1 MKVTVKAR
9 GVDLGILVHESLKGI
24 YKLVTQMSLEHLPED
39 VAQQV
44 LQNTETV
51 SDEPQE
57 FKYGPA
63 MQKHF
68 EKVIN
73 THPKVKSIIDNL
85 TRNVLRGERE
95 EIASAENDLAA
106 FQEQL
111 FFYVFGYLAAL
122 GKDDPKEMLKV
133 VYAVLADKKDDI
145 ERLFFPIVS
154 NSVASLEQEFKYQQG
169 KNQPKVEPKVE
180 EPKVEQ
186 PKVEPKKS
194 ETTLADLQEE
204 LDDALDSEDYEKA
217 AKIRDEISRRFPNK

>member
-1 MKVTVKAR
+1 
-9 GVDLGILVHESLKGI
+9 
-24 YKLVTQMSLEHLPED
+24 
-39 VAQQV
+39 

-85 TRNVLRGERE
+85 TRNILRGEKD
-95 EIASAENDLAA
+95 EISGAENDLAA

-154 NSVASLEQEFKYQQG
+154 NSVSSLEQEFKYQQS
-169 KNQPKVEPKVE
+169 KNQPKIEPSVE
-180 EPKVEQ
+180 EPKAE

-194 ETTLADLQEE
+194 ETILSDLQEE